1 MDYLIDSLR
10 KVPMLAPL
18 RQEYLEMLAKLANV
32 RTYKKSEIIIKQ
44 GDPGTGLF
52 IIITGS
58 VTITS
63 KSRPGMPDAILAN
76 MGKGDFFGDMSLIDG
91 YPRSAT
97 VAATSECQVLEL
109 NRWVFLDALR
119 REPNIAVAMLPV
131 LVKRI
136 RLLEEAKPSR

>member
-1 MDYLIDSLR
+1 
-10 KVPMLAPL
+10 
-18 RQEYLEMLAKLANV
+18 
-32 RTYKKSEIIIKQ
+32 
-44 GDPGTGLF
+44 
-52 IIITGS
+52 
-58 VTITS
+58 
-63 KSRPGMPDAILAN
+63 MPDAILAN